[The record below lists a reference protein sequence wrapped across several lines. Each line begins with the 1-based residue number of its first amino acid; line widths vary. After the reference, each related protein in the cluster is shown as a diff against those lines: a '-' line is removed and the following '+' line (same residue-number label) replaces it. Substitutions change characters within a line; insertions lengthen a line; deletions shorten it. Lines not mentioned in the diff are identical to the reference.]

1 MTRDELLNQLVSIWD
16 SCAVIGDDQSTFLY
30 KLANREVE
38 DLQLVDGRIH
48 FTLERHGGLVLG
60 SSFADLHHWV
70 VASETMTKWIE
81 GKSRRRLAPMSS
93 KIDIAELVSRMLIAV
108 EQRDPD
114 VVVELSDVALQ
125 VKIDQL
131 IPDGGPAQTVA
142 DRRKRL
148 RNALAVELAK
158 RGLQVSPKWIIRKKS

>member
-1 MTRDELLNQLVSIWD
+1 M
-16 SCAVIGDDQSTFLY
+16 
-30 KLANREVE
+30 
-38 DLQLVDGRIH
+38 DGRIH

-70 VASETMTKWIE
+70 VDSETMTKWIE

-93 KIDIAELVSRMLIAV
+93 KIDIAELVSRISLAV

-114 VVVELSDVALQ
+114 VVVELSDGVLQ
-125 VKIDQL
+125 VKIAQL
-131 IPDGGPAQTVA
+131 IPDSGPRQTVA

-158 RGLQVSPKWIIRKKS
+158 RGLQVSPKWIIRKNS